1 MTALLALALV
11 LQSQRPQVSAS
22 VDRTRMAMGEQL
34 TLTVRARTRS
44 AVPVQFQLPTLDGF
58 SVLASHDV
66 TDVAVTGAGGPQRT
80 TTRELT
86 LRADHAGTLVIGRIR
101 ARQGAVEVSTDPIG
115 VTVDSGAPGV
125 LAGLSPI
132 ARALLDA
139 APPPRDPERVSL
151 SIVVPSDTV
160 SVGEQVDVVAAAW
173 FPRELR
179 ARLTAPPLL
188 TLRTP
193 DRVWAYPL
201 VTPDDVALSRSVRGR
216 WMDLYVAH
224 QIVFPLSAGEV
235 SVPPATLAYGVHTAF
250 SLFSGEAN
258 YSLTSDPVRL
268 AVLPLPAAGQQGD
281 DQGVVGEDLTLDVL
295 VDPLPLRVGEPA
307 EVRATVR
314 GTGNVALWPD
324 PVVRFPAGLRA
335 YAEAPVATPESRA
348 GRVAGGKTFRW
359 LVVPD
364 SAGTVTLPEVRYSY
378 YDLARGAYAMVQAP
392 PRPLVIAPGDEPRAA
407 RPLPPLER
415 GAAHSI
421 TDAAVRDLGPGE
433 WLALLMLPPLAAW
446 AARRR
451 RQPAVASA
459 AARRPHL
466 SRLGRLERDFHAILS
481 SHVPDAVARDGDGLA
496 QALRAAGIESAVAD
510 HVMRLRDRLR
520 ASRYGPRGVGDGAE
534 LEAELQ
540 QVLGVL
546 GAERSATRRRRS
558 AVLAVLLACGLAGA
572 VRAQAPNAETLYQAG
587 ALRAAADSFARRAGQ
602 DSLAAAHWYNLGA
615 ALYRAGADGKAVAA
629 WTLAARLA
637 PRDRVIRRA
646 RALLP
651 PPDAASETLLAV
663 GPASPGEWALIAAV
677 AWILCWGVAVG
688 GRRRLLA
695 LGFAA
700 VALVAAGAG
709 VGEWQRRARPVAV
722 ILAPATPVRA
732 APYATANAG
741 MTLDPGAAAEIV
753 GTFAAGRWLEV
764 ARTDGVRGWVL
775 AREVARL

>member
-1 MTALLALALV
+1 MTALLALLLAL
-11 LQSQRPQVSAS
+11 QTQRPQVTAS
-22 VDRTRMAMGEQL
+22 VDRTRVAMGEEL
-34 TLTVRARTRS
+34 TLTVRARSRS
-44 AVPVQFQLPTLDGF
+44 SVPVQFQLPTLDGF

-66 TDVAVTGAGGPQRT
+66 TDVAVSGAAGPLRT
-80 TTRELT
+80 TTRELR

-101 ARQGAVEVSTDPIG
+101 ARQGTLEMSTDPIG

-139 APPPRDPERVSL
+139 APPPRDPDRVSL

-160 SVGEQVDVVAAAW
+160 TVGEQVDVVAAAW

-179 ARLTAPPLL
+179 ARLTAPPVL
-188 TLRTP
+188 TLRAP

-281 DQGVVGEDLTLDVL
+281 DQGVVGEDLALDVT

-307 EVRATVR
+307 EMRATVR

-324 PVVRFPAGLRA
+324 PVVHFPLGLRA
-335 YAEAPVATPESRA
+335 YAEAPLAAPESRG

-359 LVVPD
+359 LLVPD
-364 SAGTVTLPEVRYSY
+364 SAGTATLPEVRYSY
-378 YDLARGAYAMVQAP
+378 YDLARGAYQLARVA
-392 PRPLVIAPGDEPRAA
+392 PRPLVVAPGDEPRAA
-407 RPLPPLER
+407 RPLPPLEG
-415 GAAHSI
+415 GAAHSLS
-421 TDAAVRDLGPGE
+421 DAVVRELGPGE
-433 WLALLMLPPLAAW
+433 WLAILILPPLAAW

-451 RQPAVASA
+451 RRPPSA
-459 AARRPHL
+459 APAAPRPHL
-466 SRLGRLERDFHAILS
+466 SRLGRLERDFHGVLT

-520 ASRYGPRGVGDGAE
+520 ASRYGPRGVGDAAE
-534 LEAELQ
+534 LEAELH

-546 GAERSATRRRRS
+546 GAERSTTRRRRS
-558 AVLAVLLACGLAGA
+558 GALLVLLACGLTAA
-572 VRAQAPNAETLYQAG
+572 ARAQAPDAERLYEAG
-587 ALRAAADSFARRAGQ
+587 ALRAAADSFARRAAL

-651 PPDAASETLLAV
+651 PPDASSETLLAV
-663 GPASPGEWALIAAV
+663 GPASPGEWALLAGIP
-677 AWILCWGVAVG
+677 WILCWGVAVS
-688 GRRRLLA
+688 GRRPLVA
-695 LGFAA
+695 LGFAGA
-700 VALVAAGAG
+700 ALVAAAAG
-709 VGEWQRRARPVAV
+709 VGEWQRRVRPVAV

-732 APYATANAG
+732 APYSSANAAT
-741 MTLDPGAAAEIV
+741 TLDPGAAAEIV
-753 GTFAAGRWLEV
+753 GSFAAGRWLEL
-764 ARTDGVRGWVL
+764 ARSDGVRGWVL